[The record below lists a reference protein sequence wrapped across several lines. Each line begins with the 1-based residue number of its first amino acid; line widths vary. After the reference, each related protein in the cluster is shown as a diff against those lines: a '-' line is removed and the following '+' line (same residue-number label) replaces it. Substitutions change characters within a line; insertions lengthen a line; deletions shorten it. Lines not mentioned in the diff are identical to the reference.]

1 MLLSDIA
8 NPRIKRKGPEWL
20 IIAYEVPY
28 QPSKFRVKVWR
39 DLTSLGGLYTKMSF
53 CILPYSRQAVSKA
66 QSIKSER
73 AIEKMLILQSS
84 RVTQTDN
91 DRLRKIMREHNER
104 QYVEI
109 LEKCNEFLHD
119 MVPKRQTNIIKE
131 EELENLQESLD
142 TLKQWFEKVQSL
154 DKRRTPA
161 RERLKVKRLLN
172 RCEKELNA
180 LGSHFRITGK

>member
-1 MLLSDIA
+1 MLPRDIA
-8 NPRIKRKGPEWL
+8 NSRTKGKGPEWL
-20 IIAYEVPY
+20 IVAYEVPY

-53 CILPYSRQAVSKA
+53 CILPYSSQAVSRVR
-66 QSIKSER
+66 SIKSEG

-84 RVTQTDN
+84 KVTPTDN
-91 DRLRKIMREHNER
+91 KHLRKIMHEHNER

-109 LEKCNEFLHD
+109 LEKCNEFIHD
-119 MVPKRQTNIIKE
+119 LVSKRQTNITKD
-131 EELENLQESLD
+131 EELKNLQESLD
-142 TLKQWFEKVQSL
+142 TLHQWFEKVQSL

-180 LGSHFRITGK
+180 LSSQIRSTGK